1 MLVLACYHTAMKYL
15 LCHSAFLG
23 FTVTLALFVLCF
35 IAVIGVKAIIK
46 YVQDLFPEKH
56 EKTRAPKRTIKSRA
70 KTVKPIKSIEINP
83 DEIDRIYVKKIS

>member
-1 MLVLACYHTAMKYL
+1 MKYL

-23 FTVTLALFVLCF
+23 FTVTLSLFALCF
-35 IAVIGVKAIIK
+35 VAVIGVKAIIY
-46 YVQDLFPEKH
+46 YVQALFPEKN
-56 EKTRAPKRTIKSRA
+56 EKIGARKRKIKSRA

>member
-1 MLVLACYHTAMKYL
+1 MKYL

-35 IAVIGVKAIIK
+35 VVVIGIKAIIY
-46 YVQDLFPEKH
+46 YVQSLFPEKR
-56 EKTRAPKRTIKSRA
+56 EKISAPKRQRKVRA